1 MINKVILMG
10 RLTAD
15 PEMRQTQSGIS
26 VARFS
31 IAVDRRF
38 QRQGEQKQTDFINCV
53 AWRQQAEFVCRY
65 FSKGKMIAIV
75 GSLQQNNWKDKDGN
89 NRTTYEVITEEISFA
104 DSKKDDS
111 GSNKGFVPQETS
123 TSSEQSP
130 DNFKLNVSEND
141 FTVLNGDDDLPF

>member
-53 AWRQQAEFVCRY
+53 AWRQQADFVCRY

-123 TSSEQSP
+123 TSSASSS
-130 DNFKLNVSEND
+130 DNFNLNVSEND